1 MAVLCAGVHP
11 SLAEDSDSCTGVVAQ
26 ACGAEHVTQ
35 LTAGRAFSALCPSS
49 MANPFV
55 RIIVQVVVSGVGIIA
70 KGLMGAYAR
79 GAAGECGCGS
89 TKACA
94 VCC

>member
-1 MAVLCAGVHP
+1 MAEG
-11 SLAEDSDSCTGVVAQ
+11 SDSAGVVAQ
-26 ACGAEHVTQ
+26 ACGTEHVTQ
-35 LTAGRAFSALCPSS
+35 LTAGRAFSASS

>member
-1 MAVLCAGVHP
+1 MRRSKHRTHSAAV
-11 SLAEDSDSCTGVVAQ
+11 
-26 ACGAEHVTQ
+26 
-35 LTAGRAFSALCPSS
+35 

-79 GAAGECGCGS
+79 GAAGAWGWCVM
-89 TKACA
+89 ARRA
-94 VCC
+94 AA